1 VYSRSLINGKK
12 TMESENLTPKELQ
25 VLELIAQ
32 GKFNK
37 QIAPVLN
44 CSEQTIKNHVQ
55 HIMEKL
61 NANNR
66 TEAVLI
72 GVTKGLLSKDIY
84 KEEVRAKIEEEL
96 TNVVEGRLRG
106 FINNIAQGMSI
117 NLLNPVTQESKVL
130 DTKYGDVL
138 GFGNRRKYSFTTC
151 PQCGIPR
158 WIQTRFVSKNS
169 VCYSCVRQ
177 KRMKKLVMSPT
188 TIVERRN
195 FGEPK
200 ILQIK
205 VGKDIGRPKTPYQKF
220 AQVVC
225 PICKNARWI
234 PIQYAKRNGICKNC
248 TLYHGGLRGTHEEEI
263 KNRTRRAFPYD
274 ARKFILRRLA
284 KAEARVTELKL
295 TLLKLN
301 NKEESNN
308 KVSEVAGRVGN
319 EN

>member
-1 VYSRSLINGKK
+1 MYSRSLINGKK
-12 TMESENLTPKELQ
+12 TMESDHLTPKELQ

-72 GVTKGLLSKDIY
+72 GVTNGLLSKDIY

-106 FINNIAQGMSI
+106 YINNIAQGMSI
-117 NLLNPVTQESKVL
+117 NLLNPVAQESKVL
-130 DTKYGDVL
+130 DTKYGDEL

-169 VCYSCVRQ
+169 VCFACTRQ
-177 KRMKKLVMSPT
+177 KRMHKVVSSPT
-188 TIVERRN
+188 KIVERKN

-200 ILQIK
+200 ILQIRM
-205 VGKDIGRPKTPYQKF
+205 GREIGRIKTPYQKF

-234 PIQYAKRNGICKNC
+234 PIQYAKRNRICKTC
-248 TLYHGGLRGTHEEEI
+248 TLYAGGLRGTHEEEI
-263 KNRTRRAFPYD
+263 KNRTKRAFPYD
-274 ARKFILRRLA
+274 ARKSILRRLA
-284 KAEARVTELKL
+284 KAEAKVTELKL
-295 TLLKLN
+295 TLLKLD
-301 NKEESNN
+301 NKESDN
-308 KVSEVAGRVGN
+308 KVSEFAGQVGN

>member
-1 VYSRSLINGKK
+1 
-12 TMESENLTPKELQ
+12 MESENLTSKELQ
-25 VLELIAQ
+25 TLELLAQ
-32 GKFNK
+32 GKSNK
-37 QIAPVLN
+37 QIAPVFN
-44 CSEQTIKNHVQ
+44 CSEQTVKNHVQ
-55 HIMEKL
+55 HIMGKL
-61 NANNR
+61 NASNR

-72 GVTKGLLSKDIY
+72 GITKGLLSKDIY

-106 FINNIAQGMSI
+106 YINNIAQGMSI
-117 NLLNPVTQESKVL
+117 NILNPVTTESKVL
-130 DTKYGDVL
+130 DTKYGDEL

-177 KRMKKLVMSPT
+177 KRMHKVISSPT
-188 TIVERRN
+188 KIVERKN

-200 ILQIK
+200 ILQIRM
-205 VGKDIGRPKTPYQKF
+205 GREIGRIKTPYQKF

-234 PIQYAKRNGICKNC
+234 PIQYAKRNGICKSC

-263 KNRTRRAFPYD
+263 KNRTKRAFPYD
-274 ARKFILRRLA
+274 ARKSILRRLA
-284 KAEARVTELKL
+284 KAEAKVTELKL
-295 TLLKLN
+295 TLLKLD
-301 NKEESNN
+301 NKESDNA
-308 KVSEVAGRVGN
+308 VFAFAGQADN

>member
-1 VYSRSLINGKK
+1 MDNEK
-12 TMESENLTPKELQ
+12 LTPKELQ

-32 GKFNK
+32 GKSNK
-37 QIAPVLN
+37 AIAPVLN
-44 CSEQTIKNHVQ
+44 QSEQTTKNHVSS
-55 HIMEKL
+55 IMYKL
-61 NANNR
+61 RACNR

-84 KEEVRAKIEEEL
+84 QHEVQAKIEEEL
-96 TNVVEGRLRG
+96 TAVIEGRLRVY
-106 FINNIAQGMSI
+106 INNIAKGMSMNI
-117 NLLNPVTQESKVL
+117 LNPVPKESKVL
-130 DTKYGDVL
+130 DTKYGDEL

-177 KRMKKLVMSPT
+177 RRIKKVVLSPT
-188 TIVERRN
+188 KVMERKN

-205 VGKDIGRPKTPYQKF
+205 VGKDIGRLKTPYQKF

-225 PICKNARWI
+225 PICKTARWI
-234 PIQYAKRNGICKNC
+234 PVQYTKRNGICKTC
-248 TLYHGGLRGTHEEEI
+248 ALYRGGLRGTHEEEI
-263 KNRTRRAFPYD
+263 KTRTKRAFPYD

-284 KAEARVTELKL
+284 KAEAKVTELKL
-295 TLLKLN
+295 ALLKLD

>member
-1 VYSRSLINGKK
+1 
-12 TMESENLTPKELQ
+12 MDSEHLSPKELQ
-25 VLELIAQ
+25 VLELLAQ
-32 GKFNK
+32 GKSNK
-37 QIAPVLN
+37 EIAPILN
-44 CSEQTIKNHVQ
+44 QSEQTAKNHVSS
-55 HIMEKL
+55 IMFKL
-61 NANNR
+61 HAGNR

-72 GVTKGLLSKDIY
+72 GVTKGLLNKDIY
-84 KEEVRAKIEEEL
+84 QHEVQAKIEEEL

-106 FINNIAQGMSI
+106 YINNIAQSMSI
-117 NLLNPVTQESKVL
+117 NILNPVTVESKVL
-130 DTKYGDVL
+130 DTKYGDEL

-177 KRMKKLVMSPT
+177 RRMKKVVTSPT
-188 TIVERRN
+188 TVVERKN

-200 ILQIK
+200 VLQIK
-205 VGKDIGRPKTPYQKF
+205 VGKDIGRLKTPFQKF

-234 PIQYAKRNGICKNC
+234 PIQYAKRNGICKSC

-263 KNRTRRAFPYD
+263 KNRTKRAFPYD
-274 ARKFILRRLA
+274 IRKSVLRRLA
-284 KAEARVTELKL
+284 KAEAKVTELKL
-295 TLLKLN
+295 TLLKLD

-308 KVSEVAGRVGN
+308 KVSEFSGKTGN
-319 EN
+319 ED

>member
-1 VYSRSLINGKK
+1 
-12 TMESENLTPKELQ
+12 
-25 VLELIAQ
+25 
-32 GKFNK
+32 
-37 QIAPVLN
+37 
-44 CSEQTIKNHVQ
+44 
-55 HIMEKL
+55 
-61 NANNR
+61 
-66 TEAVLI
+66 VLI

-106 FINNIAQGMSI
+106 FINNIAQGMCI

-130 DTKYGDVL
+130 DTKYGDEL

-295 TLLKLN
+295 TLLKLDN
-301 NKEESNN
+301 RESNN
-308 KVSEVAGRVGN
+308 KVSEFAGQVGN

>member
-1 VYSRSLINGKK
+1 
-12 TMESENLTPKELQ
+12 MESDHLTPKELQ

-72 GVTKGLLSKDIY
+72 GVTNGLLSKDIY

-106 FINNIAQGMSI
+106 YINNIAQGMSI
-117 NLLNPVTQESKVL
+117 NLLNPVAQESKVL
-130 DTKYGDVL
+130 DTKYGDEL

-169 VCYSCVRQ
+169 VCFACTRQ
-177 KRMKKLVMSPT
+177 KRMHKVVSSPT
-188 TIVERRN
+188 TVVERKN

-200 ILQIK
+200 ISTDKSWQET
-205 VGKDIGRPKTPYQKF
+205 IGRLKTPYQKF

-234 PIQYAKRNGICKNC
+234 PIQYAKRNRNLQDLH
-248 TLYHGGLRGTHEEEI
+248 TLCMVGY
-263 KNRTRRAFPYD
+263 
-274 ARKFILRRLA
+274 
-284 KAEARVTELKL
+284 AEPTK
-295 TLLKLN
+295 KKSKIGQ
-301 NKEESNN
+301 KERSLMMP
-308 KVSEVAGRVGN
+308 
-319 EN
+319 ENQF